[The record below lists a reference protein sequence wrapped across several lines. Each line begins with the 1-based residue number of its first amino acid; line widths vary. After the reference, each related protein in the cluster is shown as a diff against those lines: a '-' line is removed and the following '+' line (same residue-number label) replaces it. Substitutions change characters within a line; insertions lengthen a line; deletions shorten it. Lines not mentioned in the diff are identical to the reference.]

1 MTVPAGFLI
10 AGAAEK
16 AQASV
21 PLTLI
26 HSTIRIARG
35 FVAANTIALLA
46 QGVLNSMLLNQLR
59 LATVVICLG
68 LGASYSA
75 WQALGA
81 AENGKGHGQGQT
93 QPSEK
98 VPTVR
103 LIRPAVRDIVRVVGQ
118 PTFIESYQRTPIFAT
133 VTGYVEKSFVDIG
146 DKVKKGDV
154 LARMI
159 VPEPGG
165 GLLGAQG
172 RVKVDEERRELA
184 RKTLPAAE
192 AAVRSAQ
199 ERLASAA
206 ATQLGNQSDLD
217 RWDAELK
224 RLKQTLDRRVEPKSS
239 GHSKSTVAAREAA
252 LKAVRKAESELLS
265 YRATISKAKV
275 EASVASAALA
285 VAQSEVQRLE
295 ELAGDLALTAPY
307 DGLIVAR
314 NANTF
319 DFVQAPVGNPA
330 AMNRD
335 RAPQPPLPG
344 PVPLFV
350 VDRVDIVRVFID
362 VPEQDAGYVHV
373 GTRAS
378 VTVKGYR
385 DEPIPSSVTRVS
397 WAINVKT
404 RCLRVEI
411 DLPNPDG
418 KLKPGMYAY
427 AKIIIDRPEVR
438 AAVVRGD
445 QERRQVVLLDL
456 RERPGGADRDQ
467 DRDQRWPLDRGRTT
481 RVGPRGPQPGM
492 TLAGRPST
500 APSR

>member
-1 MTVPAGFLI
+1 MLCPSDCAAPMVLCCLQGLTYEAAARELGLSAAAIRGRLARVRERLRRRLARRGVTVPAGFLI

-35 FVAANTIALLA
+35 FVAGNTIALLA
-46 QGVLNSMLLNQLR
+46 QGVLNSMMLNQLR

-81 AENGKGHGQGQT
+81 AENGKGRGQDQA
-93 QPSEK
+93 QPGEK
-98 VPTVR
+98 NPTVR
-103 LIRPAVRDIVRVVGQ
+103 LTRPAVRDIVRVVGQ
-118 PTFIESYQRTPIFAT
+118 PVFIESYQRTPIFAR

-154 LARMI
+154 LATMF
-159 VPEPGG
+159 VPEPVEKPG
-165 GLLGAQG
+165 GAQG
-172 RVKVDEERRELA
+172 RVKVDEDGRELA

-192 AAVRSAQ
+192 AQVRSAQ
-199 ERLASAA
+199 ERLAAA
-206 ATQLGNQSDLD
+206 TATQLGNQSDLD

-224 RLKQTLDRRVEPKSS
+224 RLKQTLDRQVVPMSDDQSRAS
-239 GHSKSTVAAREAA
+239 VAARDAA
-252 LKAVRKAESELLS
+252 LKAIQKAESELLS

-275 EASVASAALA
+275 EASVASAGLA
-285 VAQSEVQRLE
+285 VAQSEVQRLK
-295 ELAGDLALTAPY
+295 ELAGYLALTAPH

-319 DFVQAPVGNPA
+319 DFVQPPVGNPA
-330 AMNRD
+330 EMVRPQ
-335 RAPQPPLPG
+335 APQAPPRG
-344 PVPLFV
+344 PAPLFL
-350 VDRVDIVRVFID
+350 VDRVDIVRVFVD
-362 VPEQDAGYVHV
+362 VPEQHAGYVHV
-373 GTRAS
+373 GTKAS

-385 DEPIPSSVTRVS
+385 DEPIPASVTRVS

-427 AKIIIDRPEVR
+427 AKIVIDRPGVR
-438 AAVVRGD
+438 RC
-445 QERRQVVLLDL
+445 RC
-456 RERPGGADRDQ
+456 
-467 DRDQRWPLDRGRTT
+467 
-481 RVGPRGPQPGM
+481 PR
-492 TLAGRPST
+492 
-500 APSR
+500 